1 MKKKNLPALF
11 FIFFAASLQAQ
22 TWDGSAST
30 DWNTAANWSTNAVPL
45 STGSVVIPGTGI
57 TNWPVMAGNVTIGSI
72 TMNAGSQLNTAGFN
86 ITLTI
91 TAASGGC
98 DITGAVVTNPV
109 PANTTLITVPGGGTN
124 INGSTFNGNFHFST
138 SSGNNF
144 TFEASTAANTWNGNT
159 TFTGLVGET
168 LTISN
173 TFASF
178 FNGNLTINKPF
189 DATDAAGLNALQAG
203 PVINGNF
210 TLNYDDEGGLQIGSS
225 TLFTRISGQV
235 NMNIV
240 NAASSLNINGLRNQ
254 TGGGTITV
262 SNLDV
267 ATGINQDSLVV
278 STFSISQTVNNTS
291 ITNSYIKADFT
302 YLSSSTNGNN
312 FLSLSS
318 SVFDGNVNC
327 TASSVADI
335 FEADAAACTYTGN
348 ASFSCNGGTLI
359 ISDFDTSSF
368 HRNLT
373 VNTSSGLTIRGLK
386 FTGSAN
392 SELTQSGTQP
402 LSVGR
407 LIMEKTG
414 NARLTL
420 NDAVDITTSVRFTSG
435 NIYTTS
441 INYLRFNNLINYTGG
456 NNSSH
461 VVGPV
466 HKVGNIS
473 AAPFT
478 FPVGGDNTLNPV
490 TMSNHGSATD
500 IFSAEYL
507 FRNPNLDG
515 YDTSQHAGALKRVSA
530 CEYWN
535 VQRVSGASNVT
546 LTFTFGDPC
555 RHNGPGPLYIT
566 DPTKINI
573 ARWNGALWQD
583 LGNGGSTGTT
593 SGTVTT
599 ASPVSSFS
607 PFTFGS
613 TDLAANPLPI
623 TLLSFDAI
631 KDNNKTRLVW
641 RTTGEINFSHFEIER
656 SLNGVNYSF
665 VAKISAANSAGN
677 HNYTAYDIFPAGG
690 LNYYRLKMIDK
701 DGRFTYSLVTK
712 IDFGKKY
719 SISIL
724 PNPANDY
731 IIISGS
737 SLFTQVQIVDVTGKV
752 IKHMSKEMNNRYHI
766 VGLPKGMYWVRLIGA
781 AETTAGKL
789 IIE

>member
-1 MKKKNLPALF
+1 MKKKILPALF

-22 TWDGSAST
+22 TWDGSASA

-57 TNWPVMAGNVTIGSI
+57 TNWPVMAGDVTIGSI

-98 DITGAVVTNPV
+98 DITGAVVTNPL
-109 PANTTLITVPGGGTN
+109 PANATLITVPGGGTN
-124 INGSTFNGNFHFST
+124 INGSAFNGNFHFST
-138 SSGNNF
+138 SSSNNF

-168 LTISN
+168 LNISN

-254 TGGGTITV
+254 TGGGTIMV

-267 ATGINQDSLVV
+267 AAGINQDSLVV
-278 STFSISQTVNNTS
+278 NTFSISQTVNNTS

-348 ASFSCNGGTLI
+348 ASFTCNGGSLI

-368 HRNLT
+368 HRNIT

-386 FTGSAN
+386 FAGSTN
-392 SELTQSGTQP
+392 SELTQLGTQP

-407 LIMEKTG
+407 LIMEKTNG
-414 NARLTL
+414 ASLTL
-420 NDAVDITTSVRFTSG
+420 NDSVTITTTATFISG
-435 NIYTTS
+435 NIIAGTDK
-441 INYLRFNNLINYTGG
+441 NLIFPNGISYTGATVA
-456 NNSSH
+456 SH

-466 HKVGNIS
+466 SKTGNQAFIFPIGTS
-473 AAPFT
+473 ASF
-478 FPVGGDNTLNPV
+478 NPV
-490 TMSNHGSATD
+490 AMTAPAGATSK
-500 IFSAEYL
+500 FSAEYFHTDPTL
-507 FRNPNLDG
+507 NG
-515 YDTSQHAGALKRVSA
+515 YDTSLHAVTMQRISG
-530 CEYWN
+530 CEYWD
-535 VQRVSGASNVT
+535 VKRLIGTSATT
-546 LTFTFGDPC
+546 LTFNIENPC
-555 RHNGPGPLYIT
+555 AGRWYII
-566 DPTKINI
+566 DPTKVHI
-573 ARWNGALWQD
+573 ARWTGAAWED
-583 LGNGGSTGTT
+583 LGNGGSTGD
-593 SGTVTT
+593 SIGTVTT
-599 ASPVSSFS
+599 AGAVSNFS

-613 TDLAANPLPI
+613 TDVLINVLPI
-623 TLLSFDAI
+623 NLRSFDA
-631 KDNNKTRLVW
+631 NKCNTDVCLVFS
-641 RTTGEINFSHFEIER
+641 TANEQNFSHFEVEKSNNSSNSFTKIATV
-656 SLNGVNYSF
+656 LAKGNAAITWYS
-665 VAKISAANSAGN
+665 AKDNKPFA
-677 HNYTAYDIFPAGG
+677 G
-690 LNYYRLKMIDK
+690 LNYYRLKMVDK

-712 IDFGKKY
+712 IDFSKKY

-724 PNPANDY
+724 PNPAHDY

-737 SLFTQVQIVDVTGKV
+737 SFFTQVQIVDMAGKV
-752 IKHMSKEMNNRYHI
+752 IKHMSKEMDNRYYI
-766 VGLPKGMYWVRLIGA
+766 AGISKGMYWIRLIGA
-781 AETTAGKL
+781 AETIAGRL